1 MDESGGNALRKE
13 AETQLAIINARI
25 AWVLD
30 QPHISDWLKQ
40 ALRIAD
46 GHDPIMIQNE
56 LEMLRALLLPRAAI
70 QVQIEK
76 CVMHTLVERS
86 EI

>member
-1 MDESGGNALRKE
+1 MRKE
-13 AETQLAIINARI
+13 PETQLAIINARI

-40 ALRIAD
+40 ALRMAD

-56 LEMLRALLLPRAAI
+56 IEMLTALLLPRSALE
-70 QVQIEK
+70 VQITK
-76 CVMHTLVERS
+76 GAMPTLAEHPES
-86 EI
+86 